1 MTHWRQHLL
10 ALIALGAMLAVGLL
24 APGNV
29 QPVQAGG
36 SWSAWLYNAESGT
49 LVHVFPDGVPA
60 TSMTLPLPA
69 GVTSYPYAVSISRD
83 GARLAGCFVDSA
95 GQTSVRVYDLYGAG
109 YLSAYLVGG
118 GPVQGCSLGRYAFS
132 EDGSLLAFGI
142 LNHYPGM
149 ADARPGWELLVM
161 QVNTGAIVYRLDSNA
176 PAVADLGIDPGGKMP
191 MVETF
196 EGPTATRPGL
206 ITFKAVQWGT
216 EGMCE
221 YVGLVW
227 NLNDGMVF
235 SEARYGKNSLD
246 VLLPNSE
253 LTWIETNPAYP
264 QGVLE
269 GPGCAHN
276 MLMYTN
282 KAGALYPVFTNGT
295 VLFAA
300 RFVDDG
306 RRIAF
311 GTYVSGVNQWY
322 ALDRSGAVLP
332 LPADLRN
339 TYEVWGTLDGYV
351 FVTNE
356 PGIPQQVRY
365 HRFGAAPSPEV
376 YIAWTAPDT
385 AYYRLVWVNPLSGG
399 AGLPPFSPMPV
410 LGEPPLMPTPTTPTG
425 VLAVGVRARVN
436 TTAGDMLR
444 VRTGPGTTF
453 AVLFQLTNGTPV
465 TLLEGPVAGPEGYSW
480 WRIQTDDGR
489 SGWAVEGVPEAGGF
503 LPTLIPLG

>member
-1 MTHWRQHLL
+1 MAHWRQLL
-10 ALIALGAMLAVGLL
+10 LVLTILSTLLLGGVFIASEVRPA
-24 APGNV
+24 
-29 QPVQAGG
+29 QAGG
-36 SWSAWLYNAESGT
+36 SWSAWLYNAERGT

-60 TSMTLPLPA
+60 TTTTLPLPA
-69 GVTSYPYAVSISRD
+69 GVTSYPYAVTISRD
-83 GARLAGCFVDSA
+83 GARLAGCFVDGA
-95 GQTSVRVYDLYGAG
+95 GQTSVRVYDLY
-109 YLSAYLVGG
+109 SASYVSVYVAAG

-161 QVNTGAIVYRLDSNA
+161 QVGTGAIVYRLDSNMSS
-176 PAVADLGIDPGGKMP
+176 VAALGIDPGGKMP
-191 MVETF
+191 LVETF

-206 ITFKAVQWGT
+206 ITFKPVQWGT

-221 YVGLVW
+221 YPGLVW
-227 NLNDGMVF
+227 NLNDGSVF

-269 GPGCAHN
+269 GPGCTHN
-276 MLMYTN
+276 MLMYAN
-282 KAGALYPVFTNGT
+282 KAGDLYPLFTNGT
-295 VLFAA
+295 VLFAT

-311 GTYVSGVNQWY
+311 GTYTAGVNQWY

-332 LPADLRN
+332 LPADLQN
-339 TYEVWGTLDGYV
+339 TYEVWGTRDGYV

-356 PGIPQQVRY
+356 PGMPQQVRY
-365 HRFGAAPSPEV
+365 HRFGAGPSPEV
-376 YIAWTAPDT
+376 YVAWTAPSTDF
-385 AYYRLVWVNPLSGG
+385 YRLVWVNPLTGG
-399 AGLPPFSPMPV
+399 AGLSPFPPMPV
-410 LGEPPLMPTPTTPTG
+410 LGEPPLPPTPVTAFSG
-425 VLAVGVRARVN
+425 LAIGGRAVVN

-453 AVLFQLTNGTPV
+453 AVLFQLPAGTPV
-465 TLLEGPVAGPEGYSW
+465 TLVEGPAAGPEGYIW
-480 WRIQTDDGR
+480 WRIRTDDGR
-489 SGWAVEGVPEAGGF
+489 SGWAVEAVMEGGAA
-503 LPTLIPLG
+503 LQTLIPLG